1 MKKEN
6 LSVENVETVNICR
19 NPGSINTK
27 ISECPIEYLDNIHW
41 DFQSGGFKKTTSK
54 DYLYGYIDYEKATR
68 IVNCSG
74 LHEHFRN
81 GAKVCIVKN
90 HNKSAKYMKAY
101 IGLVEALY
109 NSTTDNHQK
118 QCCELA
124 LDVYYNRNKRK
135 SKEKSPTCKQTILL
149 AIDENNGQIKRGELL
164 DTIKAAY
171 SLSSFQKAMKKL
183 VSEKAITLEGSN
195 NSRYQII
202 RKTDY

>member
-19 NPGSINTK
+19 NPGSINSK

-54 DYLYGYIDYEKATR
+54 DYLYGYIDYKKATR

-149 AIDENNGQIKRGELL
+149 AIDKNNGQIKRGELL
-164 DTIKAAY
+164 GIIKTTY
-171 SLSSFQKAMKKL
+171 SLSTFRKAMKKL
-183 VSEKAITLEGSN
+183 VSEKAIKLEGSN
-195 NSRYQII
+195 NSRYQTI
-202 RKTDY
+202 RKTDF